1 MIQIFKGYIP
11 FIVIIRYWLYF
22 LWCKVYPCSLFI
34 LYIIVCTS
42 YPLHLYCFFLFP
54 LPTTNHLLVLYTCEF
69 FIVLFTGFSFLGS
82 KYMSNHTVFVFLYL
96 TYFTNQIPSKS
107 IHVVASGKISFFFI
121 FNCRYMPYLLYPF
134 IC

>member
-1 MIQIFKGYIP
+1 MYSTVIQIFKSYIP
-11 FIVIIRYWLYF
+11 FIVIIKYWLYF
-22 LWCKVYPCSLFI
+22 LWCTVYHCSLFI

-42 YPLHLYCFFLFP
+42 YPLHLYCSFP
-54 LPTTNHLLVLYTCEF
+54 FPLLVLYTCEF
-69 FIVLFTGFSFLGS
+69 FIVLFTGVSFLGF

-107 IHVVASGKISFFFI
+107 IHVVASGKISFFAI
-121 FNCRYMPYLLYPF
+121 FNCIYMPYILYPF